1 MVVTCTLNPSRI
13 KILHTAPLRLK
24 GMNSVYRTVTSPDD
38 VSSACHP
45 QLKELYT
52 LLNENYVEDDDNM
65 FRFDYS
71 PDFLLW

>member
-1 MVVTCTLNPSRI
+1 MIVCLVPLKGFKPQVSGP
-13 KILHTAPLRLK
+13 APLS
-24 GMNSVYRTVTSPDD
+24 GTVALRPPLFSL
-38 VSSACHP
+38 
-45 QLKELYT
+45 QLKELYG

>member
-1 MVVTCTLNPSRI
+1 MLNE
-13 KILHTAPLRLK
+13 KWLVLC
-24 GMNSVYRTVTSPDD
+24 VF
-38 VSSACHP
+38 

-71 PDFLLW
+71 PNFLKW

>member
-1 MVVTCTLNPSRI
+1 MGLF
-13 KILHTAPLRLK
+13 
-24 GMNSVYRTVTSPDD
+24 YF
-38 VSSACHP
+38 

-71 PDFLLW
+71 PEFLQWSVMIRWTPKVVPCVNSVSEFSDNVN

>member
-1 MVVTCTLNPSRI
+1 
-13 KILHTAPLRLK
+13 
-24 GMNSVYRTVTSPDD
+24 MNSVYRSVTSPDD
-38 VSSACHP
+38 VSSACPP